1 MCLTIK
7 KVGKTSYT
15 VIAEAYDTGSGSGT
29 IGGTIAS
36 NQIAYGTSLN
46 TIAGNHDFIYNTG
59 TETLSV
65 GWGGNPWIE
74 VIAGSTNEAAFGNLI
89 GGNTTYLAIDDDN
102 QIITLSSG
110 GSDFATF
117 DALNNQ
123 WSIGY
128 SNNSISL
135 QTISTS
141 VFDLTMASNSYIHF
155 DVSAATFVIGTPTI
169 GNLSSIFWNDSTRVM
184 NFQVGLQFI
193 FGNGSST
200 ILEIDQGAHTISF
213 TDDATSFIVPTT
225 ITPLGTDGDVTID
238 KMSGKVNF
246 AALG

>member
-1 MCLTIK
+1 MK
-7 KVGKTSYT
+7 KIGKVDWAIISD
-15 VIAEAYDTGSGSGT
+15 AFGASSAGGT

-36 NQIAYGTSLN
+36 NQIAYGTSLDS
-46 TIAGNHDFIYNTG
+46 IAGNHDFIYNPSSQ
-59 TETLSV
+59 TLSV

-74 VIAGSTNEAAFGNLI
+74 VIAGSTNEAAFGNLL

-102 QIITLSSG
+102 QVITLSSG
-110 GSDFATF
+110 ASDFATF

-128 SNNSISL
+128 SNNGISL
-135 QTISTS
+135 QTVSTS
-141 VFDLTMASNSYIHF
+141 VFDLTIASNSYIHF
-155 DVSAATFVIGTPTI
+155 DVSAATFVLGTPTV
-169 GNLSSIFWNDSTRVM
+169 GNLSSIFWDDSARIM
-184 NFQVGLQFI
+184 NFQVGLQFL

-213 TDDATSFIVPTT
+213 TDDATSFIIPTT

-246 AALG
+246 AAAG